1 MKKKHRC
8 WICGAIFIFLLLLEF
23 LLRTLWG
30 FGKMPL
36 YAASSEWEYMTVP
49 EQSGKRLGNQFYFNR
64 YGMRCQEVDSTKKH
78 VLGLGDSVING
89 GVQTDQDS
97 LATSLF
103 SAETGT
109 QMLNVSAGSWG
120 PDNCAAYLR
129 HYGLFDA
136 KAMFLLV
143 SSHDAHDIMDFAPV
157 VGVNESYPDKQ
168 YCCAIAEVVCRYIY
182 PRYIR
187 KFFKQTKEDLDPDQK
202 VLAQVGIHKSGKKFN
217 PGFDELKLMADSAR
231 IPLVV
236 FLHAEKPEMQ
246 AGKYNEQGQEIIAW
260 CQKNGVKLVK
270 DIDCG
275 FTLDDYR
282 DDIHINSG
290 GQRKLANIM
299 LKNLQIF
306 Y

>member
-1 MKKKHRC
+1 MNRKRK
-8 WICGAIFIFLLLLEF
+8 LLIYGGSLVLLVALEIV
-23 LLRTLWG
+23 LRTAWG

-49 EQSGKRLGNQFYFNR
+49 EQ
-64 YGMRCQEVDSTKKH
+64 
-78 VLGLGDSVING
+78 
-89 GVQTDQDS
+89 
-97 LATSLF
+97 
-103 SAETGT
+103 
-109 QMLNVSAGSWG
+109 
-120 PDNCAAYLR
+120 
-129 HYGLFDA
+129 
-136 KAMFLLV
+136 
-143 SSHDAHDIMDFAPV
+143 
-157 VGVNESYPDKQ
+157 
-168 YCCAIAEVVCRYIY
+168 
-182 PRYIR
+182 
-187 KFFKQTKEDLDPDQK
+187 
-202 VLAQVGIHKSGKKFN
+202 SGKKFN

-246 AGKYNEQGQEIIAW
+246 VGKYNVQGQEIIAW

-282 DDIHINSG
+282 DDIHINAR

>member
-1 MKKKHRC
+1 MV
-8 WICGAIFIFLLLLEF
+8 LLVALEIV
-23 LLRTLWG
+23 LRTAWG

-231 IPLVV
+231 NP
-236 FLHAEKPEMQ
+236 PR
-246 AGKYNEQGQEIIAW
+246 
-260 CQKNGVKLVK
+260 GVPA
-270 DIDCG
+270 CREP
-275 FTLDDYR
+275 R
-282 DDIHINSG
+282 DAG
-290 GQRKLANIM
+290 GQV
-299 LKNLQIF
+299 
-306 Y
+306 

>member
-1 MKKKHRC
+1 MNRKRK
-8 WICGAIFIFLLLLEF
+8 LLIYGGSLVLLVALEIV
-23 LLRTLWG
+23 LRTAWG

-157 VGVNESYPDKQ
+157 VGVNESYPDEQ

-217 PGFDELKLMADSAR
+217 PGFDELKQMADSAR

-246 AGKYNEQGQEIIAW
+246 EGKYNEQGQEIIAW

-282 DDIHINSG
+282 DGIHINVH